1 MGKSISKNS
10 AFSMINKG
18 LSVVFPLVT
27 VSYISRVLG
36 ASGIGVVSSA
46 QNLSTYFSMV
56 AALGIPSYGVRAIAQ
71 SRNNKQICDKTFS
84 ELFTINFIS
93 TFVATILYFVA
104 LIVLKDN
111 YPNRILSL
119 VFSATIIFNVIN
131 IEWVY
136 QGFEE
141 YEYITIRS
149 FVVKV
154 LSLLLLFALVR
165 QKSDLVAYAFIICF
179 GSIGNY
185 VLNFINIKKYV
196 SFQFRNVS
204 IKKHIPYIMT
214 FFVSVIAIEI
224 YSLLDISMLTA
235 MTDSACVGYYSNST
249 KIVKAVANTL
259 TGISAVLMPR
269 FSYLFSANYRQEI
282 KNLSAQFLNITFLI
296 AAPCCMGII
305 LLSDQIVE
313 VLFGASF
320 SPAASTIKILSLL
333 IILMPLSGG
342 VFCQLLLTSGKE
354 KNYLFCILT
363 GTIVNVTLNSL
374 LIPQFAQNGAAIAS
388 VIAEFTVSLTMIIVS
403 RHIIKVGIQSRD
415 TISIAFSTA
424 FMAIIVLLFRRLL
437 FGLSTWMCLVIEISV
452 AVLGYFISIFFLRNS
467 ISNKIINILK
477 NKIKY
482 LKEKQ

>member
-56 AALGIPSYGVRAIAQ
+56 AALGIPSYGVREIAQ
-71 SRNNKQICDKTFS
+71 SRNDKQICDKTFS

-111 YPNRILSL
+111 YPNRVLSL
-119 VFSATIIFNVIN
+119 VFSATVIFNVIN
-131 IEWVY
+131 TEWVY

-149 FVVKV
+149 FIVKV
-154 LSLLLLFALVR
+154 LSLLLLFAFVR

-196 SFQFRNVS
+196 SFQFQNIS

-214 FFVSVIAIEI
+214 FFVSVIAIEV

-235 MTDSACVGYYSNST
+235 MTDSTCVGYYSNST

-282 KNLSAQFLNITFLI
+282 KNLSAKFLNITFLI
-296 AAPCCMGII
+296 AVPCCMGII

-354 KNYLFCILT
+354 KNYLFCVLT

-415 TISIAFSTA
+415 AISIAFSTA

-452 AVLGYFISIFFLRNS
+452 AVLVYFISIFLLRNS